1 MPRQRLGAFGNP
13 GPIEDDLEQG
23 AIYDAS
29 ADEIA
34 ANLTRVLDAF
44 EEYQDARAELR
55 LSDRNLMRAFFGH
68 MVKSGYAPGTIN
80 GWRRLLDT
88 HHVTPRNIA
97 EVRARLD
104 VSAFLK
110 AVDTVSGRTP
120 RDDRRTG
127 VTLEHVA
134 RFCVGFDGDA
144 PRDLEYRAFMF
155 MLIVTGNRPRHVREL
170 DYIKLQGTK
179 RGHGA
184 MVQTKDTGAD
194 AKYHDVPL
202 LLEHQSSIG
211 RGRISETM
219 DMLDHQHTSGNSW
232 RDECV
237 AEAPG
242 SEDGSCA
249 GPTNAPPWD
258 IVESTSRTSAK
269 ARDEGEGFLG
279 YNGSHVRDVRT
290 HVSTGT
296 TIR

>member
-55 LSDRNLMRAFFGH
+55 LSDRDLMRAFFGH

-179 RGHGA
+179 GVTVRWFKRKIQEQMQNTTTYPYYWSISPPLDVAAFLKRWTCWTISTPAGIAGA
-184 MVQTKDTGAD
+184 MNAWLKRRAARMEVAPVLPTHPRGILSSRLAERVRRREMREKDFSA
-194 AKYHDVPL
+194 
-202 LLEHQSSIG
+202 I
-211 RGRISETM
+211 M
-219 DMLDHQHTSGNSW
+219 DHTYETSG
-232 RDECV
+232 
-237 AEAPG
+237 
-242 SEDGSCA
+242 
-249 GPTNAPPWD
+249 
-258 IVESTSRTSAK
+258 RTYQ
-269 ARDEGEGFLG
+269 REQQ
-279 YNGSHVRDVRT
+279 
-290 HVSTGT
+290 
-296 TIR
+296 